1 MAEATSTEQDH
12 LHQAS
17 SINRN
22 QEYKEVSMGI
32 NTSARTGR
40 QAGAALKALS
50 LAAIIGLALTACGG
64 GNEGGSGQTGE
75 AGEPRQLLL
84 GHGAD
89 PSNPRSEAANFFS
102 EQVAELTDNQL
113 TVQVQGSEQLGSD
126 SEMMV
131 SLSSG
136 TLDLTANS
144 QGAASASVPEMAL
157 FGLPFLFESSEHA
170 YQVVDGPIGDEIA
183 AVAEDAGFKV
193 LAWWDNGIRD
203 TTNSKRPIETPEDLA
218 GLKIRTPEDPMTIDI
233 FNALEANPTPL
244 AFSELYLA
252 LQQGAVDGQENPITN
267 IASSKLYEVQE
278 HLARTGHKYE
288 VTPFIISMS
297 TWKSL
302 TAEQQE
308 AVQSAADEARDMQRE
323 LMLKQIDELYNE
335 LDGEIAVTS
344 PKLEPFREATSS
356 VYDKWSEKYPELV
369 EQFAS
374 EADANRAEFASE

>member
-1 MAEATSTEQDH
+1 MT
-12 LHQAS
+12 
-17 SINRN
+17 IN
-22 QEYKEVSMGI
+22 K
-32 NTSARTGR
+32 THTGR
-40 QAGAALKALS
+40 SALKALA
-50 LAAIIGLALTACGG
+50 LAAVVGLAVTGCGG
-64 GNEGGSGQTGE
+64 GGGDAGGSGE
-75 AGEPRQLLL
+75 ARQLLL

-89 PSNPRSEAANFFS
+89 PTNPRSEAATFFS
-102 EQVAELTDNQL
+102 EEVAELTDDQL

-144 QGAASASVPEMAL
+144 QGAVSGSVPEIAL

-170 YQVVDGPIGDEIA
+170 YAVIDGPIGDEVA
-183 AVAEDAGFKV
+183 AAAEGAGFKV

-203 TTNSKRPIETPEDLA
+203 ITNSKKPIETPDDVA

-297 TWKSL
+297 TWESL
-302 TAEQQE
+302 APEQQE
-308 AVQSAADEARDMQRE
+308 AVQTAADEARDMQRE
-323 LMLKQIDELYNE
+323 LMLAKSEELYTE
-335 LDGEIAVTS
+335 LEGEIAITT
-344 PKLEPFREATSS
+344 PELEPFREATSS
-356 VYDKWSEKYPELV
+356 VYDKWSAEYPELV
-369 EQFAS
+369 EQFVS
-374 EADANRAEFASE
+374 EADANRAEFAAE